1 MATLHPLLEIKHIFL
16 VAGVTKMV
24 HAMSYIVLILVRT
37 FINLILTFL
46 LSFSVFVVAVLIKGF
61 RFFSKI
67 NYDVMV
73 CHYNPVLVI

>member
-16 VAGVTKMV
+16 VAGVTEMV

-37 FINLILTFL
+37 FINLVLTFV
-46 LSFSVFVVAVLIKGF
+46 LSFSVFFVAVLIKGF
-61 RFFSKI
+61 RFFSWI